1 MRILGASKFPLGV
14 VRYVMMYCVSQHDA
28 ELTCCLFS
36 GVYCFLFNSYFEPE
50 ITVNS
55 GAFKLSHNC
64 ALGSVLAHPDQAS
77 LAVNLA
83 VNIKIAGKTC

>member
-1 MRILGASKFPLGV
+1 MQFVIYHKNKTRQWLCCFPLGV
-14 VRYVMMYCVSQHDA
+14 IHYVMMYCVSQHDA

-36 GVYCFLFNSYFEPE
+36 GVYFFLFNFHFEPE

-64 ALGSVLAHPDQAS
+64 VLGSVLSHPDQAS
-77 LAVNLA
+77 LFS
-83 VNIKIAGKTC
+83 